1 MDDLISR
8 QAAIDTTWEESH
20 YTDPLNV
27 LTEVRDRIK
36 ALPSAQPEPLI
47 INIDNELT
55 EEDYKKLKQEIAD
68 SPVVLLPSAQPESLT
83 DKEQRIFLAAMGR
96 EEKVCKQV
104 DDECRDCREP
114 YEDSLVRTCHEIIR
128 KVKGALWT

>member
-1 MDDLISR
+1 MEDLIKR
-8 QAAIDTTWEESH
+8 DDAIALLLKWADGYSH
-20 YTDPLNV
+20 IETPTADA
-27 LTEVRDRIK
+27 VREFE
-36 ALPSAQPEPLI
+36 ALPSVQPEP
-47 INIDNELT
+47 
-55 EEDYKKLKQEIAD
+55 
-68 SPVVLLPSAQPESLT
+68 LT

>member
-8 QAAIDTTWEESH
+8 QAAIDAILKINDYNNS
-20 YTDPLNV
+20 Y
-27 LTEVRDRIK
+27 RAK
-36 ALPSAQPEPLI
+36 ALGLAEFVITILPSAQPEP
-47 INIDNELT
+47 
-55 EEDYKKLKQEIAD
+55 
-68 SPVVLLPSAQPESLT
+68 LT

-114 YEDSLVRTCHEIIR
+114 YEDSLVRTCHEIVR
-128 KVKGALWT
+128 KVKGALWTI